1 MTEETGVRARTRR
14 AILTAAAQ
22 VFAKD
27 RAASLSAV
35 AREAGVGRTTLHRYF
50 PDRAALVRG
59 LAYEVVRETGEV
71 LARADLGRG
80 SAWSAIER
88 VVYDFVAM
96 GERYYFLLHE
106 HELDSD
112 TKLASSDST
121 ALAPFVD
128 LLRRGQDEGD
138 LRSDLPVEWLLQTT
152 DALVN
157 AAWVAVL
164 DGTLAR
170 AEAVRAVMLTLRG
183 GISPLG
189 EPGSQVQG

>member
-1 MTEETGVRARTRR
+1 MPEETGVRARTRR
-14 AILTAAAQ
+14 AILEAAAQ

-27 RAASLSAV
+27 RAASLSVV
-35 AREAGVGRTTLHRYF
+35 AGEAGVGRTTLHRYF

-71 LARADLGRG
+71 LARADLDQG
-80 SAWSAIER
+80 STWSAIER
-88 VVYDFVAM
+88 VVHDFVAM

-112 TKLASSDST
+112 TKLTSEDNA
-121 ALAPFVD
+121 ALSPFVE
-128 LLRRGQDEGD
+128 LLRRGQDEGV
-138 LRSDLPVEWLLQTT
+138 LRDDLPVEWLLQVT

-157 AAWVAVL
+157 AAWVAAL
-164 DGTLAR
+164 EGTLAR

-183 GISPLG
+183 GIAPLG
-189 EPGSQVQG
+189 DPGRQVQG